1 VTGKHTAYLGL
12 GSNMGNRMG
21 HLRSAVDQLDAGPGT
36 SVTKRSAVYE
46 SEPDGPMQPDYFN
59 MVVEVSTA
67 LDPNELLALC
77 QKVENVLARERVERW
92 GPRTIDVDILLY
104 DDLELHQEHPSLIIP
119 HPRMHT
125 REFVCVPLADIM
137 PADIAPDTSGCI
149 AGRIIRKVG
158 DLRPETGPRRRAR
171 HRRRTP

>member
-1 VTGKHTAYLGL
+1 MTGKHTAYLGL
-12 GSNMGNRMG
+12 GSNMGNRIG
-21 HLRSAVDQLDAGPGT
+21 HLRSAVGQLATGTGT

-59 MVVEVSTA
+59 MVVEISTT

-77 QKVENVLARERVERW
+77 QKVEDSLARERTRRW

-104 DDLELHQEHPSLIIP
+104 DDLELRQENPSLIIP

-125 REFVCVPLADIM
+125 REFVCVPLADVLPAEKM
-137 PADIAPDTSGCI
+137 PGTSGCI

-158 DLRPETGPRRRAR
+158 DLYSETSRKTGNK
-171 HRRRTP
+171 TVSTD